1 MAHIASVQ
9 ARLVESQRNLQREI
23 DALQVELKQNQD
35 PTRMHLIQE
44 MISVRVQVATTHT
57 ICHISRF
64 TGSFWSN
71 VPHTRK
77 SNRVGGCCTKHH
89 EGHSSTRSRKEKSY
103 PQHDNFEKTANA
115 RCVRIP
121 TSQHGS
127 LKYHAVNA
135 LTQLED
141 FVREKKYA
149 DVAQTLA
156 VRILRNL
163 SPRTRL
169 TAYRRSN
176 RYPFPSN
183 LTLPSSV
190 SHKFGDIFKNF
201 KANFGHTSTTISMHC
216 KLSLFR

>member
-1 MAHIASVQ
+1 
-9 ARLVESQRNLQREI
+9 
-23 DALQVELKQNQD
+23 
-35 PTRMHLIQE
+35 MHLIQE

-141 FVREKKYA
+141 FVKEKKYA

-169 TAYRRSN
+169 TWRIQAVKQI
-176 RYPFPSN
+176 
-183 LTLPSSV
+183 SV
-190 SHKFGDIFKNF
+190 SFKPY
-201 KANFGHTSTTISMHC
+201 TSVQRISQVWRHIQELQGELRTHLDHDFDALQVVS
-216 KLSLFR
+216 LSLVVSS